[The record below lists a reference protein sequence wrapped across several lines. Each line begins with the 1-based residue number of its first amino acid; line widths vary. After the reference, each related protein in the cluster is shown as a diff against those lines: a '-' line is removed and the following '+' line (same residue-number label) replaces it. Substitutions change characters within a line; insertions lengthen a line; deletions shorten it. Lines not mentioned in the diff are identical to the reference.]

1 MTPKDSGG
9 VEELEIVHVGYG
21 EQIGTLAVVVPACC
35 TESKGNK
42 CMEEPKERRKWMEE
56 QRKYRSEGNGWRS
69 KGNTGAKEMDGGAKK
84 IQEQKKWMEEQ
95 RKWMEEQRK
104 WMEEQRKYRSKGN
117 GWRSKANTWIAGQII
132 ATHGREAVQAVAED
146 GGGGVG
152 EQ

>member
-56 QRKYRSEGNGWRS
+56 QRKYGSEENGWRS

-84 IQEQKKWMEEQ
+84 VDGGAKEIQEQ
-95 RKWMEEQRK
+95 RKWR
-104 WMEEQRKYRSKGN
+104 EEQRKYRSKGN
-117 GWRSKANTWIAGQII
+117 GWRSKGNTWIAGQII